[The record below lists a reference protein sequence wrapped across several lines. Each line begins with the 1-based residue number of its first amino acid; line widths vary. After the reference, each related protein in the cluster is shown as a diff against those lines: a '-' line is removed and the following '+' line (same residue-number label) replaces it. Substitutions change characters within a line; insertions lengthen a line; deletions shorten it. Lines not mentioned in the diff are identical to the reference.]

1 MRTSGVLSGLAAL
14 FLITVATTGP
24 LAAADLRI
32 ALRDDPDTL
41 DPTLATTY
49 TGRIVFAGLCDKLFD
64 LDEHL
69 NIVPQLATGYTWTD
83 PQTLLIP
90 LRNGVKF
97 QDGTTMDADAV
108 KASLDRHLTLNGSF
122 RRPELNQV
130 DRVEVV
136 DPATVR
142 IVLKSPSSPFMAPL
156 TDRAG
161 MILAPEAAKD
171 AKGFGQ
177 HPVCSG
183 PFRFVERVEQDHI
196 TLERFPEYWNAAAIH
211 FDRVIYRTIPDS
223 TVRLANLKAGAIDI
237 SEYIVPT
244 DAEAVRSDPKLNLV
258 VSDALGYHGITN
270 NLGNGAGAS
279 SPYAKDARV
288 RKAFELSID
297 RAALLKVVYNGMFP
311 ASAQPVSESSPFYS
325 PSIQPPARDVAA
337 AKRLLQQAGVT
348 LPLTVNL
355 MVANSP
361 DQVQVA
367 EVIQS
372 MAAEAGFNVKI
383 VAAEARALLA
393 AAIQGDFEA
402 SLLYWSGRS
411 DIDGN
416 TYTFLHSGGP
426 LNESHYSNP
435 AVDSLLDQ
443 ARQVTGVAARRALYG
458 KMWEQAE
465 QDLPITYL
473 WTWKNIAGMS
483 VKIQGFAPV
492 ADGMIRLQGLSMTH

>member
-1 MRTSGVLSGLAAL
+1 MRASTILRWLAACL
-14 FLITVATTGP
+14 LITAASTGP

-32 ALRDDPDTL
+32 ALRDDPDVL
-41 DPTLATTY
+41 DPTLAATY

-69 NIVPQLATGYTWTD
+69 NIVPRLATGYTWTD
-83 PQTLLIP
+83 SRTLVIP
-90 LRNGVKF
+90 LRQGVKF

-122 RRPELNQV
+122 RRPELNQI
-130 DRVEVV
+130 DHVEEV
-136 DPATVR
+136 DPATIR

-161 MILAPEAAKD
+161 MILAPQAAKD
-171 AKGFGQ
+171 PKSFGQ

-196 TLERFPEYWNAAAIH
+196 TLERFPEYWDAAAIH
-211 FDRVIYRTIPDS
+211 FERVIYRTIPDS
-223 TVRLANLKAGAIDI
+223 TVRLANLRAGAIDI

-244 DAEAVRSDPKLNLV
+244 DAEAVQADPKLKLI
-258 VSDALGYHGITN
+258 VSDALGYHGITSN
-270 NLGNGAGAS
+270 MANGPGANT
-279 SPYAKDARV
+279 PYAKDPRV
-288 RKAFELSID
+288 RKAFELSLD
-297 RAALLKVVYNGMFP
+297 RTALLSVVYNGMFP
-311 ASAQPVSESSPFYS
+311 AAAQSVSQGSPFFT
-325 PSIQPPARDVAA
+325 PSIRPPARDVAK
-337 AKRLLQQAGVT
+337 AKQLLHEAGVT

-355 MVANSP
+355 TVANSP
-361 DQVQVA
+361 DLVQVA

-383 VAAEARALLA
+383 TATEARTQLT

-402 SLLYWSGRS
+402 SILYWSGRS

-416 TYTFLHSGGP
+416 TYTFLHTGGP
-426 LNESHYSNP
+426 LNTGHYSNP
-435 AVDSLLDQ
+435 TVDSLLDQ
-443 ARQVTGVAARRALYG
+443 ARQVTDIAARRALYE
-458 KMWEQAE
+458 KMWQQEA

-473 WTWKNIAGMS
+473 WTWKNIVGMS
-483 VKIQGFAPV
+483 AKIQGFVPI
-492 ADGMIRLQGLSMTH
+492 ADGIIRVQGLSMAP